1 MSKIDDDFID
11 VKPINSNMDN
21 TFKFNKLTEKK
32 IVFDYSEKKNKSK
45 KKIKK
50 SKKLKKNKN
59 VKKKIKEEKEKN
71 FYEKF
76 DYRYKSEKEIAN
88 QYSNELDID
97 LDSKIRISQSS
108 RETNSTFR
116 KNLEAFTFDRFQ
128 YLDVNPQKV
137 GNLKTNFTRGGDIT
151 RESKNNKTNFKKK
164 DFDFNY

>member
-32 IVFDYSEKKNKSK
+32 IVFDYSGKNKSK
-45 KKIKK
+45 KEIKK
-50 SKKLKKNKN
+50 SKK
-59 VKKKIKEEKEKN
+59 IKEKVKEMKEKN

-76 DYRYKSEKEIAN
+76 NYRYKAEKEIAN
-88 QYSNELDID
+88 KYSNELDID

-151 RESKNNKTNFKKK
+151 RENKNNKTNFKKK
-164 DFDFNY
+164 DYDFNY